1 MNTDFVGHVLARSY
15 LAAIVHG
22 GQIKKSLSLPNA
34 AYLALVT
41 SLHSPD
47 QKLHPVI
54 DDSAFLLSRT
64 IFLSLLLMFELVTQ
78 EGRSRFARSF
88 R

>member
-1 MNTDFVGHVLARSY
+1 MFWHDLN

-78 EGRSRFARSF
+78 EGRSRFARSL